1 MKAQLIHNTN
11 NDLFV
16 ANAARVSFDK
26 WNTELD
32 LSLTKSGKQR
42 DPNLINYL
50 ASHNHLSPFWHIRF
64 TMEFPSTE
72 AINLYLITDPTYL
85 MGAVW
90 EVSKGKFK
98 FRTSFYGWIRL
109 ITDKLIHPDYLAGVV
124 NPLLN
129 NPEIK
134 YSCFAYSLHNYY
146 SNEQNE
152 DNWLFTDTETD
163 ENFIDVSVRFEVP
176 IFIARQLAKHRMFAM
191 NEVSRRYVNSLP
203 ELYKHPTYRK
213 RPDGSIKQGSS
224 LVDQVTDLA
233 CLVQEL
239 PNERVFFALDPTVDV
254 TSVSSIVEAM
264 HNLSS
269 TLYSSLIHA
278 RVAPEQ
284 ARGVLPQDMMT
295 TFIFTGSLV
304 SWSRLIH
311 ERTYSGAQQEVAEVA
326 NQVLSQLVTTYPQFQ
341 SLHTSLQ
348 GEM

>member
-1 MKAQLIHNTN
+1 MQATLITNTN
-11 NDLFV
+11 NDLMV
-16 ANAARVSFDK
+16 ANTARVSFNK
-26 WNTELD
+26 WNSELD
-32 LSLTKSGKQR
+32 LSLSPSGKPR
-42 DPNLINYL
+42 DPALLQYL
-50 ASHNHLSPFWHIRF
+50 ADHKHKSPFFHIRF

-72 AINLYLITDPTYL
+72 AIPLFAITDPTYL

-90 EVSKGKFK
+90 SVANGKLR
-98 FRTSFYGWIRL
+98 FRTSYYGWVRL
-109 ITDKLIHPDYLAGVV
+109 IKQRMIHPSYVSGVV

-129 NPEIK
+129 NPELQ
-134 YSCFAYSLHNYY
+134 YCNLAYSLPDFVVT
-146 SNEQNE
+146 EQYD
-152 DNWLFTDTETD
+152 DNFLFTGTETD
-163 ENFIDVSVRFEVP
+163 PHFIDASVRFHVP
-176 IFIARQLAKHRMFAM
+176 IFIARQLFTHRSFVS

-203 ELYKHPTYRK
+203 EFYKHQTYRK

-233 CLVQEL
+233 CFVQEL
-239 PNERVFFALDPTVDV
+239 PNERVFSALDPTVDV

-269 TLYSSLIHA
+269 TIYSSLIHA

-311 ERTYSGAQQEVAEVA
+311 ERTYSGAQQEVADVA
-326 NQVLSQLVTTYPQFQ
+326 KQVLSQLVTTYPQFQ